1 MRFLAFICF
10 LFLLSTV
17 AGAGGAHAVNPP
29 AAGFDSGLY
38 QQMPADEQTKQTAVS
53 ISVQDDMS
61 AFWQVE
67 VLYPLESNAETAAIQ
82 TVARQYE
89 AGQANVGPQ
98 VELFRTLRRV
108 ASAQTGREMQMSNVS
123 YRANV
128 SDTQAQFILSFRW
141 ADFAQ
146 SGPNGT
152 MIVGDVFDLPTAESD
167 REQTW
172 LSIVGPDQQI
182 VIQPPERYTV
192 KETSIAVQQQRNAI
206 VLAEPTDFI
215 GDNALRVTYSP
226 VEEESAPLSQTAR
239 IAAVFAGIL
248 VLLVGGWRFSRRR
261 GASTENGNGGS
272 NNDGPSGAAQVS
284 QASSEDESVEETSDV
299 PEVQNV
305 GSEFTDPALLSDEE
319 RVEQLL
325 SQNGGRMRQATIVDE
340 TGWSDAKVSQL
351 LSSMA
356 ASDRI
361 DKLRLGR
368 ENLISLP
375 ETDVTES
382 QPDDANQTRSEG

>member
-29 AAGFDSGLY
+29 AAGFDSELY
-38 QQMPADEQTKQTAVS
+38 QQMPADEQTKQTVVS

-67 VLYPLESNAETAAIQ
+67 VLYPLESNAETAALQ

-123 YRANV
+123 YRANI
-128 SDTQAQFILSFRW
+128 SDTRAQFILSFRW
-141 ADFAQ
+141 AGFAQ

-215 GDNALRVTYSP
+215 GDNALRITYSP

-261 GASTENGNGGS
+261 GASTESGNSRSNDNGS
-272 NNDGPSGAAQVS
+272 SGAAQVS
-284 QASSEDESVEETSDV
+284 QTSSKDESPEGTSDEPDDQDV
-299 PEVQNV
+299 A
-305 GSEFTDPALLSDEE
+305 SDITDPALISDEE

-382 QPDDANQTRSEG
+382 QPDYANQTRSEG